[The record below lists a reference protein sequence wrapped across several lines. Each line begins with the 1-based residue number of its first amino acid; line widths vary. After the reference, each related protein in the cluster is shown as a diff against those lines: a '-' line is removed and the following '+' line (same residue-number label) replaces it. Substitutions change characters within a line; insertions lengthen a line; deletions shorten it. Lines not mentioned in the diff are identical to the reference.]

1 MEETK
6 KAYELKPL
14 TSKDVFPMFRIIS
27 KFGIGEFKKCFD
39 PQLIKEVVNEQGEIK
54 GDKLASIVG
63 VNIAFDIASI
73 VMENI
78 PKCEDEIYN
87 FLEQI
92 SNLKRKEIEKMS
104 MLDFF
109 QMIVDVIKKEE
120 FKDFF
125 GVVSKLFK

>member
-1 MEETK
+1 MK
-6 KAYELKPL
+6 SYELREL

-39 PQLIKEVVNEQGEIK
+39 PQLISQFIDENGDFD

-73 VMENI
+73 VFENV
-78 PKCEDEIYN
+78 PKCEDEIFD
-87 FLEQI
+87 FLTSI
-92 SNLKRKEIEKMS
+92 SNLKRKEIETMS
-104 MLDFF
+104 MVDFF
-109 QMIVDVIKKEE
+109 EMIVDVVQKKE